1 MRQAAFRLRAVL
13 LDMDGVLIDS
23 QPNHVRAWQA
33 VFAARGVALDAMLPL
48 QREGEKA
55 LDTCAW
61 ICRELGLDWDS
72 REREALVA
80 EKRRIFRALPGSD
93 VFPGAVDLL
102 DGLAARGL
110 PAALVTGSTV
120 VNARALV
127 PAALWARF
135 GAVVTAEDVA
145 RGKPDPE
152 GYRKAAAALGV
163 TPDSCLAVENAPF
176 GIQAAR
182 AAGCRVLALTT
193 TLPAE
198 WLAEA
203 DEISG
208 RHEVVLEIVD
218 GLSRRR

>member
-1 MRQAAFRLRAVL
+1 
-13 LDMDGVLIDS
+13 MDGVLIDS

-61 ICRELGLDWDS
+61 ICRELGLDWNS
-72 REREALVA
+72 AERETLVA
-80 EKRRIFRALPGSD
+80 EKRRIFRALPGTAPFPD
-93 VFPGAVDLL
+93 VPELL
-102 DGLAARGL
+102 VGLAERRL
-110 PAALVTGSTV
+110 PIALVTGSTV
-120 VNARALV
+120 VNAQAIV
-127 PAALWARF
+127 PPELWARF
-135 GAVVTAEDVA
+135 AVVVSAEDVT

-163 TPDSCLAVENAPF
+163 APDSCLAVENAPF